1 MNLIDEDLKLK
12 IIAGKPILLQKSNCF
27 FQHRTIE
34 ELIDFGLTEFLKIVN
49 LFTLSDE
56 EIQENFQFPIDNFFY
71 LLLNLNNNTQLS
83 SLIEKGFYFFIGAT
97 NLQANLEN
105 KTLSFSYKDLNNI
118 EINKESF
125 DELINYIQIVY
136 NGNNEKEE
144 DDSNLSEAER
154 RMKEK
159 FKKKKREREKA
170 KARNGEVTT
179 YFSDLIGGFWS
190 KNYNMSWNEILQLP
204 YYTFY
209 FLLDKLKNT
218 DNYEFQL
225 RAMLAG
231 ADMKDKPLHHWLEG
245 HKDDDTD

>member
-12 IIAGKPILLQKSNCF
+12 IITGKPILLKNSNCF

-34 ELIDFGLTEFLKIVN
+34 EVIDFGLTEFLKIVN

-56 EIQENFQFPIDNFFY
+56 DIQENFQFPIDNFFY

-97 NLQANLEN
+97 NLQPNLEN
-105 KTLSFSYKDLNNI
+105 KVLSFSYKELNNI

-125 DELINYIQIVY
+125 EEIVYYIQIVY
-136 NGNNEKEE
+136 NGNNEKE
-144 DDSNLSEAER
+144 DDDKNLSEAER

-170 KARNGEVTT
+170 KAKSGEVTT
-179 YFSDLIGGFWS
+179 YFSDLIGGFIS
-190 KNYNMSWNEILQLP
+190 KNTNMGFKEVMELP